1 VTSHAASASGV
12 SSSDDVG
19 SDELQ
24 ELVHEHPTVFALGR
38 IGWVSKGIVYGLVG
52 FLALTIALGD
62 RSEVSP
68 DDEAS
73 QTGAITRI
81 AQASYGT
88 AVLVVVASGLVV
100 YAIWRII
107 TVMLPA
113 KNDAHTW
120 VTRIGYAVSAIVYL
134 ALAWTA
140 SSYVRD
146 TQSSEA
152 GAVSEESRVDAA
164 TREVMSHTG
173 GQWLVGLVGIVI
185 LAVGAYFFVRAVRR
199 PFEDQL
205 IGGGVGPFEHRH
217 IVVMGRIGWIGRSLM
232 MLLIGF
238 FLVRAAWRSDASEA
252 TGLDG
257 ALRRAVENPVGTGLV
272 AAVGIGLIVYGAYC
286 VISAPRRR
294 LAPADS

>member
-1 VTSHAASASGV
+1 
-12 SSSDDVG
+12 
-19 SDELQ
+19 
-24 ELVHEHPTVFALGR
+24 LVREHPTVVALGR

-52 FLALTIALGD
+52 VLALTIVFGD
-62 RSEVSP
+62 RRAASP
-68 DDEAS
+68 EDEAS

-88 AVLVVVASGLVV
+88 AALVVVASGLVI
-100 YAIWRII
+100 YALWRII
-107 TVMLPA
+107 TIVLPA

-120 VTRIGYAVSAIVYL
+120 VTRLGYAVSAVVYL

-140 SSYVRD
+140 LSYVRHA
-146 TQSSEA
+146 QSAEA
-152 GAVSEESRVDAA
+152 GASSEDSRVDGA

-173 GQWLVGLVGIVI
+173 GHWLVGFIGVVI
-185 LAVGAYFFVRAVRR
+185 IAIGAYFFVRAMRR
-199 PFEDQL
+199 PFKDQL
-205 IGGGVGPFEHRH
+205 SGGGVGPVENKHL
-217 IVVMGRIGWIGRSLM
+217 VVMGRIGWIGRGLM

-238 FLVRAAWRSDASEA
+238 FLVRAAWESDASEA

-257 ALRRAVENPVGTGLV
+257 ALRRSVENPYGTIVV